1 VTKPG
6 SRALIFVLTLRAPP
20 GAAGIRALRRALKA
34 LLRRY
39 KLRCLAIEERG
50 EQ

>member
-20 GAAGIRALRRALKA
+20 GAAGIRALRSALKT
-34 LLRRY
+34 LWRRY
-39 KLRCLAIEERG
+39 RLKCLAVEERG

>member
-1 VTKPG
+1 MTKLG

-20 GAAGIRALRRALKA
+20 GAAGIRTLRSALKV
-34 LLRRY
+34 LWRRY